1 VSTPPSPA
9 ALAPIRVPAGTTAQQ
24 ALKDAGVPLKGP
36 DGAVVVRDLATGDL
50 KDLAWAPEDDADV
63 EPVPAASTDGR
74 AVIRHSTAHVLA
86 QAVQDLFPGTRLG
99 IGPPVE
105 NGFYYDFDPERPF
118 TPEDLTALEKRMQ
131 EIVRAGQHFARR
143 EISDD
148 DAKAELASEPYK
160 LELIGLKS
168 TAGEAAEGADV
179 EVGSGGLTMYDNL
192 DARTGDRVWTDL
204 CRGPHLPRTNAIPAF
219 SLTRSAAAYWRGS
232 EKNPQLQRIYGT
244 AWESKDAHKAYLEHL
259 AEAERRDHRR
269 LGAELD
275 LFSFPDEIG
284 SGLVVFHPKGGVI
297 KREMED
303 YVRRRHLE
311 EGFQYVG
318 TPHISKGGLFETS
331 GHLPYY
337 EDTMFPAM
345 ELENSKYYLKAMNCP
360 MHNLIFRSRGRSYR
374 ELPLRFFEFGSV
386 YRYEKSGVVHGLTRV
401 RGLTQDDS
409 HSYVTAEQAPGE
421 VRHLLAFV
429 LGLLRDFGLD
439 DYYLELSTRGDDPEK
454 QAKFIGSAEEWEVAT
469 AVLEEAARETGLELV
484 PDPGGAA
491 YYGPKISVQ
500 ARDAIGRTW
509 QMSTIQYD
517 FNQPARFG
525 LEYTS
530 ADGGR
535 EQPVMI
541 HSAKFGSIERFFGVL
556 TEHYAG
562 AFPAWLSPVQ
572 VIAIPVTDEQ
582 VPYLEDVALRL
593 REKGI
598 RVEVDDSDDR
608 MQKKIRTASKQKV
621 PFVLIAGATDA
632 EAGAVSFR
640 YRDGSQRNGV
650 PVADAVEQVAAW
662 IAARH
667 NVDPSAEGEPGSP
680 AAGTRMAAG

>member
-1 VSTPPSPA
+1 VSA
-9 ALAPIRVPAGTTAQQ
+9 APTLAAPAPIRVPAGTTAQD
-24 ALKDAGVPLKGP
+24 ALKAAGVPLKGP

-50 KDLAWAPEDDADV
+50 RDLAWAPEADAEV
-63 EPVPAASTDGR
+63 EPVPAASPEGR

-118 TPEDLTALEKRMQ
+118 TPEDLKALEKRMQ
-131 EIVRAGQHFARR
+131 EIVRAGQYFSRR
-143 EISDD
+143 EISDA
-148 DAKAELASEPYK
+148 DAQAELAHEPFK
-160 LELIGLKS
+160 LELIGLKGS
-168 TAGEAAEGADV
+168 APDPAAPAAEGADV
-179 EVGSGGLTMYDNL
+179 EVGGAQLTMYDNR
-192 DARTGDRVWTDL
+192 DARTGDLVWTDL
-204 CRGPHLPRTNAIPAF
+204 CRGPHVPRTSNIPAF

-232 EKNPQLQRIYGT
+232 EKNPQLQRVYGT
-244 AWESKDAHKAYLEHL
+244 AWESREAHKAYLEQL

-284 SGLVVFHPKGGVI
+284 SGLAVFHPKGGVV

-303 YVRRRHLE
+303 YVRRRHIE
-311 EGFQYVG
+311 EGFDYVG
-318 TPHISKGGLFETS
+318 TPHISKRGLFETS

-337 EDTMFPAM
+337 ADTMFPPM
-345 ELENSKYYLKAMNCP
+345 ELENSEYYLKAMNCP
-360 MHNLIFRSRGRSYR
+360 MHNLVFRSRGRSYR

-409 HSYVTAEQAPGE
+409 HSYVTPEQAPGE
-421 VRHLLAFV
+421 IRHLLSFV
-429 LGLLRDFGLD
+429 LGLLNDFGLD
-439 DYYLELSTRGDDPEK
+439 DYYLELSTRGDSD
-454 QAKFIGSAEEWEVAT
+454 KFIGSEEEWAVAT

-491 YYGPKISVQ
+491 FYGPKISVQ

-525 LEYTS
+525 LEYTT
-530 ADGGR
+530 ADGSR
-535 EQPVMI
+535 QQPVMI

-562 AFPAWLSPVQ
+562 AFPAWLAPVQ
-572 VIAIPVTDEQ
+572 VTGIPVTDEQ
-582 VPYLEDVALRL
+582 VPYLRDVALRL
-593 REKGI
+593 RARGL

-640 YRDGSQRNGV
+640 FRDGSQHNGV
-650 PVADAVEQVAAW
+650 PVEEAVAA
-662 IAARH
+662 IAGWVAGRA
-667 NVDPSAEGEPGSP
+667 NTDPTAE
-680 AAGTRMAAG
+680 ALVAG

>member
-1 VSTPPSPA
+1 VSTPPSPTA
-9 ALAPIRVPAGTTAQQ
+9 VAPLRVPAGTTAMQ

-36 DGAVVVRDLATGDL
+36 DGAVVVRDVASGDL
-50 KDLAWAPEDDADV
+50 KDLNWAPDADAEV
-63 EPVPAASTDGR
+63 EPVPAASADGR
-74 AVIRHSTAHVLA
+74 SVIRHSAAHVLA
-86 QAVQDLFPGTRLG
+86 QAVQELFPGTRLG

-118 TPEDLTALEKRMQ
+118 TPEDLTALEKKMQ
-131 EIVRAGQHFARR
+131 EIVRAGQNFARR
-143 EISDD
+143 EISDA
-148 DAKAELASEPYK
+148 DAKDELAHEPYK

-168 TAGEAAEGADV
+168 TIGSPANPEAAEGADV

-204 CRGPHLPRTNAIPAF
+204 CRGPHLPRTSTIPAF

-244 AWESKDAHKAYLEHL
+244 AWESKDAHKAYLEQL

-284 SGLVVFHPKGGVI
+284 SGLVVFHPKGGVV

-303 YVRRRHLE
+303 YVRARHIE
-311 EGFQYVG
+311 EGFDYVG
-318 TPHISKGGLFETS
+318 SPHIAKRGLFETS

-337 EDTMFPAM
+337 ADTMFPPM
-345 ELENSKYYLKAMNCP
+345 ELENSEYYLKAMNCP

-409 HSYVTAEQAPGE
+409 HSYVTPEQAPGE
-421 VRHLLAFV
+421 IRHLLAFV

-454 QAKFIGSAEEWEVAT
+454 AAKFIGSAEQWDVAT

-491 YYGPKISVQ
+491 FYGPKISVQ

-517 FNQPARFG
+517 FNQPAGFG

-562 AFPAWLSPVQ
+562 AFPAWLAPVQ
-572 VIAIPVTDEQ
+572 VVGIPITDEQ
-582 VPYLEDVALRL
+582 VTYLADVALKLKQR
-593 REKGI
+593 GI
-598 RVEVDDSDDR
+598 RVEIDDSDDR
-608 MQKKIRTASKQKV
+608 MQKKIRTASKQKI

-650 PVADAVEQVAAW
+650 PVDAAVEQIAAW
-662 IAARH
+662 VAARH
-667 NVDPSAEGEPGSP
+667 NADPTAEVPV
-680 AAGTRMAAG
+680 AG

>member
-1 VSTPPSPA
+1 M
-9 ALAPIRVPAGTTAQQ
+9 
-24 ALKDAGVPLKGP
+24 
-36 DGAVVVRDLATGDL
+36 RDLAWT
-50 KDLAWAPEDDADV
+50 PETDVEV
-63 EPVPAASTDGR
+63 EPVPAASPEGR

-86 QAVQDLFPGTRLG
+86 QAVQALFPGTRLG

-118 TPEDLTALEKRMQ
+118 TPEDLTALEKKMT

-143 EISDD
+143 EVSDA
-148 DAKAELASEPYK
+148 DARAELAAEPYK
-160 LELIGLKS
+160 LELIGLKG
-168 TAGEAAEGADV
+168 GEAPSEDDGASV
-179 EVGSGGLTMYDNL
+179 EVGGAQLTMYDNL
-192 DARTGDRVWTDL
+192 DPRTGERVWTDL

-232 EKNPQLQRIYGT
+232 EKNPQLQRVYGT
-244 AWESKDAHKAYLEHL
+244 AWESKEAHKAHLEQL

-269 LGAELD
+269 LGVELD

-284 SGLVVFHPKGGVI
+284 SGLAVFHPKGGVV

-303 YVRRRHLE
+303 YVRARHLE
-311 EGFQYVG
+311 EGFDYVG
-318 TPHISKGGLFETS
+318 TPHISKRGLFETS

-345 ELENSKYYLKAMNCP
+345 ELENSEYFLKAMNCP

-409 HSYVTAEQAPGE
+409 HSYVTPEQAPGE
-421 VRHLLAFV
+421 IRHLLAFV

-439 DYYLELSTRGDDPEK
+439 DYHLELSTRDESP
-454 QAKFIGSAEEWEVAT
+454 KFIGSDEEWAVAT
-469 AVLEEAARETGLELV
+469 RVLEEAARETGLELV

-525 LEYTS
+525 LEYS
-530 ADGGR
+530 AADGTR
-535 EQPVMI
+535 QQPVMI

-562 AFPAWLSPVQ
+562 AFPAWLAPVQ
-572 VIAIPVTDEQ
+572 VVGIPITDEQ
-582 VPYLEDVALRL
+582 VPYLADVALQL
-593 REKGI
+593 RARGI
-598 RVEVDDSDDR
+598 RVEIDDSDDR

-640 YRDGSQRNGV
+640 FRDGSQHNGV
-650 PVADAVEQVAAW
+650 PVDQAVTA
-662 IAARH
+662 IAQWVGSRA
-667 NVDPSAEGEPGSP
+667 NVDPTAD
-680 AAGTRMAAG
+680 ALVAG